1 MGSVWLRVLSRR
13 RSPVVRKY
21 AFTVRLMEEI
31 SQVKS
36 RVKIGVLKSVDS
48 ARSREPP
55 TPRSSTLM
63 RLQRG
68 ALWHWRLF
76 MWLGKAS
83 TFTATLKFGG
93 RGCLAPGRD
102 GRGSSALTLILLAI
116 FPRSTVVCE
125 GLHRPSKAHGPWDGS
140 LHGAKRPLRRRS
152 EGGKVLRVACV
163 RTSHSLSQRAGV
175 RPG

>member
-1 MGSVWLRVLSRR
+1 MSRR

-68 ALWHWRLF
+68 ALRRWRLF

-83 TFTATLKFGG
+83 TFAATLKFGG

-102 GRGSSALTLILLAI
+102 GRGSSALTSILLAI

-125 GLHRPSKAHGPWDGS
+125 GLHRPSKAHCPWDGS